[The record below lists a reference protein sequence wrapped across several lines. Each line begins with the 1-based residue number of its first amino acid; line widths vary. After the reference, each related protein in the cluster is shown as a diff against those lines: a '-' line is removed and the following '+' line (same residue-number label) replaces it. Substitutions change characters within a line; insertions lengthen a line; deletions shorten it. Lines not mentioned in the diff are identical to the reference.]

1 MSGLP
6 TQQVPQEPAVSDGMK
21 IGIAILSFFV
31 PLVGIIMGIMFM
43 TDDNPEKK
51 AAGKLWLYVAL
62 GAIALNLLCCCG
74 YFIVVGM
81 AVGAGA

>member
-1 MSGLP
+1 MSELP
-6 TQQVPQEPAVSDGMK
+6 TQQAPQEPAVSDGMR

-62 GAIALNLLCCCG
+62 GAMALNLVCCCG
-74 YFIVVGM
+74 YMIM
-81 AVGAGA
+81 VGAMAGAA